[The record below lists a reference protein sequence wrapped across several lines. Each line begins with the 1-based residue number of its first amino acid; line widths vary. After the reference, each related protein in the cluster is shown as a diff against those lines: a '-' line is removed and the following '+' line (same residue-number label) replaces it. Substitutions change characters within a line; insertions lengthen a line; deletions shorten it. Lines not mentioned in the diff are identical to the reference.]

1 MKNQLNRI
9 QEARTSQPTG
19 TNSGPSCDRD
29 VSLSPEVQRATERW
43 LPQNVTPDQ
52 RAMLPVVLPVVRC
65 WVAAARPSTPKEARI
80 YLWATIQIA
89 LWAYS
94 EFHTLDPE
102 VVLSI
107 HNVEYFTMFECADRS
122 NGWRQEARWK
132 LRCVGRAANPDGW
145 PPKPPQLGPSPIVL
159 PYSAAEEAMFVHAAR
174 GSEASNRASRLAVAG
189 FSLGAGLK
197 GNEIKVVTPED
208 VVEHNSGVI
217 TVRVAGRHPR
227 LVPIRAS
234 YADVI
239 REAVQA
245 ANGARFIPAEGRC
258 PVSDVAARLLENPEA
273 TGRRNGLRLRRAR
286 NTWLVAHLE
295 ANTPFAA
302 LRAIAGPLAGKT
314 LDALIEHVH
323 AGITPENAVEQG
335 MRA

>member
-9 QEARTSQPTG
+9 HEARTSQPTG
-19 TNSGPSCDRD
+19 TNSGLSCDGD

-65 WVAAARPSTPKEARI
+65 WVAAARPSTPKEARV

-94 EFHTLDPE
+94 EFQTLNPR

-107 HNVEYFTMFECADRS
+107 HNVEYFTTFECADRS
-122 NGWRQEARWK
+122 NGWRQEVRWK

-197 GNEIKVVTPED
+197 GNEIKVLTPED

-234 YADVI
+234 VKTIAIDSTAVESWACSKEFTKQQALEKDLYANY
-239 REAVQA
+239 RKA
-245 ANGARFIPAEGRC
+245 
-258 PVSDVAARLLENPEA
+258 SLENPDLPEPELKRQLLAEEARRQGLQVGRDGTEA
-273 TGRRNGLRLRRAR
+273 TSSGSGGGKAPDRA
-286 NTWLVAHLE
+286 
-295 ANTPFAA
+295 P
-302 LRAIAGPLAGKT
+302 PS
-314 LDALIEHVH
+314 
-323 AGITPENAVEQG
+323 
-335 MRA
+335 